1 MNDEPVM
8 LLLYEDDVFLTKMKK
23 ISSQI
28 AEEARYK
35 V

>member
-8 LLLYEDDVFLTKMKK
+8 LLLYVDDVFLKKMKK
-23 ISSQI
+23 NSSQI
-28 AEEARYK
+28 AEEALYR